1 MWITFCVLIC
11 SSVLDKIL
19 WQPNNI
25 GRDFCHNFII
35 STCKEGERYTCV
47 HVEYKA
53 NANESIGVYSWK
65 IEGKL
70 TLRLLGYV
78 NPFAEEQVAMKGP

>member
-1 MWITFCVLIC
+1 MAT
-11 SSVLDKIL
+11 
-19 WQPNNI
+19 NNI

-35 STCKEGERYTCV
+35 SKCKEGERQTCV

-53 NANESIGVYSWK
+53 NGNESRGVFSWK